1 MVSATALAKTEA
13 PDDDERERRYR
24 VIRVGDAAHSGIGN
38 TVIASIVV
46 KAREIVVETNPCKR
60 ADVLRDRIQA
70 AFADIMYFPKREQ
83 ESVEDA
89 MAKDVGS
96 ARNAPSLPEGPE
108 VDANAG

>member
-46 KAREIVVETNPCKR
+46 KAREIVVEKDGNREYYQVACSTPRPSSASFQSWKLFPTVFPRPC
-60 ADVLRDRIQA
+60 LPWI
-70 AFADIMYFPKREQ
+70 AFP
-83 ESVEDA
+83 
-89 MAKDVGS
+89 
-96 ARNAPSLPEGPE
+96 
-108 VDANAG
+108 